1 MYTIIVEKKVER
13 FIKSLQKSAQGKV
26 VRLKKLMVE
35 YGGDLGMPHSKILSR
50 RLYELRVRGKQEIR
64 IFYTSVDHRV
74 ILFHGFIKKTYR
86 TLKKELELAHKI
98 LKAIV

>member
-1 MYTIIVEKKVER
+1 MYSIIVEAEVER

-35 YGGDLGMPHSKILSR
+35 YGGDLGMPHSKMLSR
-50 RLYELRVRGKQEIR
+50 RLYELRVRGRQEVR
-64 IFYTSVDHRV
+64 IFYTSVDHKV
-74 ILFHGFIKKTYR
+74 ILFHGFIKKTR
-86 TLKKELELAHKI
+86 RIPKRELDLAHMI